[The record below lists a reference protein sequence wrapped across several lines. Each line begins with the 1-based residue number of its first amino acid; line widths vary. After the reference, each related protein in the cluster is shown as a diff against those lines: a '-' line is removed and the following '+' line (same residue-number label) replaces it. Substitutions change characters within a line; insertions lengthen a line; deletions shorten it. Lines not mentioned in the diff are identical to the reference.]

1 MLQYALFDLARR
13 LRAIG
18 VSVGVSAEDRE
29 ALLGH
34 ANHSI
39 AGHYASAD
47 VGHCSSRPTFCS
59 IEAERRPC
67 CAWVTVAGQALW
79 EFNNHEMH
87 LVLRINQGASNGN
100 GA

>member
-18 VSVGVSAEDRE
+18 VSVGVSAEDRKPYS
-29 ALLGH
+29 ATPIIRLG
-34 ANHSI
+34 AI
-39 AGHYASAD
+39 TSAD

-59 IEAERRPC
+59 IEAKRRPC
-67 CAWVTVAGQALW
+67 YAWVTVAGQALW

>member
-39 AGHYASAD
+39 AGHYQCRRRTLLEQTNLLLNRSETQTVLRLGD
-47 VGHCSSRPTFCS
+47 RRRTSIVG
-59 IEAERRPC
+59 
-67 CAWVTVAGQALW
+67 V
-79 EFNNHEMH
+79 NNHEMH